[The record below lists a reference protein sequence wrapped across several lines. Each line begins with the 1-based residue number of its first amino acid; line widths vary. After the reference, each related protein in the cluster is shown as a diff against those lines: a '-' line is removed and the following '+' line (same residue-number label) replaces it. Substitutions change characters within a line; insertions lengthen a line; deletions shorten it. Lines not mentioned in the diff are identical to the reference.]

1 MTDRTTYT
9 CLNFFMMVILSMVS
23 MLIASGAT
31 FLVGGSL
38 NFWQAPLAF
47 CITIFWGIYKHQW
60 EALKWFVA
68 VVVVSLL
75 LSFVTYD
82 YSYDSLTYHKP
93 CIELLTSGWNPVYDG
108 TAPKILWIRH
118 YARGQEMLAAVLIA
132 AGIPFEASKALNL
145 MFFCGVATLLY
156 ASLRITF
163 PALTP
168 KRAWIVTAALIC
180 NPAVLSQLFTFYNDQ
195 YLYSEA
201 ISLCALAT
209 IIWNKR
215 REGISGLI
223 PFWLM
228 AGGVTVLA
236 VNTKF
241 THFFFASVI
250 WFVIIAAYLWEKERN
265 LAKGALVT
273 AFVSVLAGLL
283 LVGFN
288 PYMTNWI
295 TTGDP
300 LYPLLSGQVDIMTN
314 NTPDM
319 LKGLDRVTAFLKAQ
333 LSTPDT
339 EWGVALLKI
348 SPRWLVWPSYDARI
362 LGFGILFIPI
372 VLVSLL
378 LLWQSEAPK
387 WAWIAT
393 ALSLIPILFFAQS
406 WWARYV
412 PMPWAVA
419 GLSLLAAYCSDSAK
433 TRSLRITLITMIII
447 TATIAFSANFV
458 SRLIF
463 YNQ

>member
-1 MTDRTTYT
+1 MIDRTTYT
-9 CLNFFMMVILSMVS
+9 CLGFFMMVILSMVS

-31 FLVGGSL
+31 FLIGGSL
-38 NFWQAPLAF
+38 SFWQAPLAF

-60 EALKWFVA
+60 EVLKWFV
-68 VVVVSLL
+68 VVVVVALL
-75 LSFVTYD
+75 LGFVAYD

-93 CIELLTSGWNPVYDG
+93 CIELLASGWNPVYDG

-118 YARGQEMLAAVLIA
+118 YARGQEMLAAVLIG
-132 AGIPFEASKALNL
+132 AGIPFEASKAVNL
-145 MFFCGVATLLY
+145 MFFCGVTALLY

-163 PALTP
+163 TALTA
-168 KRAWIVTAALIC
+168 KRAWIVTAALMC

-215 REGISGLI
+215 RERISGLI

-241 THFFFASVI
+241 THFFFASII
-250 WFVIIAAYLWEKERN
+250 WLVIILLYLWKSDRK
-265 LAKGALVT
+265 LAGHAFVT

-288 PYMTNWI
+288 PYITNWI

-300 LYPLLSGQVDIMTN
+300 LYPLLSGKVDIMTN

-339 EWGVALLKI
+339 EWGVVLLKI

-362 LGFGILFIPI
+362 LGFGSLFIPI
-372 VLVSLL
+372 ILVSLL

-387 WAWIAT
+387 WAWIAS
-393 ALSLIPILFFAQS
+393 AMSLIPILFFAQS

-412 PMPWAVA
+412 PMPWAIG
-419 GLSLLAAYCSDSAK
+419 GLAILASYLHKTGKAK
-433 TRSLRITLITMIII
+433 GLRIVLIAMIII
-447 TATIAFSANFV
+447 TATIAFSANFI
-458 SRLIF
+458 SRLIL
-463 YNQ
+463 